1 MTKTMKIIL
10 YTALAILLAIVL
22 FIVLSFFGNPIS
34 KIMADKA
41 ADQYLETHHRDL
53 DLVHERAYYNFKDG
67 TYVVE
72 LWDKNSIDTKFTLDF
87 DSFGKMKRDTFD
99 DRLFNTF
106 RRYMGFL
113 DDLADEV
120 AKDSELD
127 FVIWLR
133 PDDDTD
139 YRDYL
144 TLDQDFDRDNLPSK
158 ITAGF
163 KAYAEK
169 PSLDDLMNGLKKV
182 YEALKERN
190 IAVSEYSGLVV
201 PNADKAEEGKA
212 ESWANAISAGDV
224 PEDVIVDGDL
234 DELKR
239 IFDEENSYV
248 NTKSSRLLPKF
259 KTQKINSCCAA

>member
-1 MTKTMKIIL
+1 MSKTIKIIL

-34 KIMADKA
+34 KIMAEKA
-41 ADQYLETHHRDL
+41 ADKYLKTHYTDL
-53 DLVHERAYYNFKDG
+53 DLVRERAYYNFKDG
-67 TYVVE
+67 TYVVR
-72 LWDKNSIDTKFTLDF
+72 LWDKNSIDTKFTLEF

-113 DDLADEV
+113 DDLADEI
-120 AKDSELD
+120 AKDSGLD

-144 TLDQDFDRDNLPSK
+144 TLDQDFDKDNLPSK
-158 ITAGF
+158 VTADF

-169 PSLDDLMNGLKKV
+169 PSLDDLMNGLKQV
-182 YEALKERN
+182 YEVLKERD
-190 IAVSEYSGLVV
+190 IAVKSYSGLVI
-201 PNADKAEEGKA
+201 PNADKAEEGRA

-224 PEDVIVDGDL
+224 PERVIVDGDME
-234 DELKR
+234 ELKR
-239 IFDEENSYV
+239 LFDEGN
-248 NTKSSRLLPKF
+248 
-259 KTQKINSCCAA
+259 KILHK

>member
-1 MTKTMKIIL
+1 MYMTKTMKIIL
-10 YTALAILLAIVL
+10 YTALAILLAIAL
-22 FIVLSFFGNPIS
+22 FIVLSFYGNPIS

-53 DLVHERAYYNFKDG
+53 DLVRERAYYNFKDG
-67 TYVVE
+67 TYVVR
-72 LWDKNSIDTKFTLDF
+72 LWDKNSVDTKFDLSF
-87 DSFGKMKRDTFD
+87 DSFAKMTNDTYS

-113 DDLADEV
+113 DDLADEI
-120 AKDSELD
+120 AKDSGLD

-144 TLDQDFDRDNLPSK
+144 TLDQDFDKDNLPSK
-158 ITAGF
+158 ITADF

-169 PSLDDLMNGLKKV
+169 PSLEDLMNGLKKV
-182 YEALKERN
+182 YEVLKERD
-190 IAVSEYSGLVV
+190 IAVSEYSGLVI
-201 PNADKAEEGKA
+201 PNDDKKEDGEA

-224 PEDVIVDGDL
+224 PERVIVDGDME
-234 DELKR
+234 ELKR
-239 IFDEENSYV
+239 LFDEGN
-248 NTKSSRLLPKF
+248 
-259 KTQKINSCCAA
+259 KILHK

>member
-1 MTKTMKIIL
+1 MYMTKTMKIIL
-10 YTALAILLAIVL
+10 YTALAILLAIAL
-22 FIVLSFFGNPIS
+22 FIVLSFYGNPIS

-67 TYVVE
+67 TYVVR
-72 LWDKNSIDTKFTLDF
+72 LWDKNSVDTKFDLSF
-87 DSFGKMKRDTFD
+87 DSFAKMTNDTYS

-106 RRYMGFL
+106 RRYMSFL
-113 DDLADEV
+113 DELGDEIV
-120 AKDSELD
+120 KDSGLD

-133 PDDDTD
+133 PDDNFD
-139 YRDYL
+139 YRAHL
-144 TLDQDFDRDNLPSK
+144 TLDQDFDKDNLPSK

-190 IAVSEYSGLVV
+190 IAVSTYSGLVV
-201 PNADKAEEGKA
+201 PNADKAEEGRA

-224 PEDVIVDGDL
+224 PERVIVDGDME
-234 DELKR
+234 ELKR
-239 IFDEENSYV
+239 HFDEGN
-248 NTKSSRLLPKF
+248 
-259 KTQKINSCCAA
+259 KILHK

>member
-10 YTALAILLAIVL
+10 YTALAILLAIAL
-22 FIVLSFFGNPIS
+22 FIVLSFYGNPIS

-72 LWDKNSIDTKFTLDF
+72 LWDKNSIDTKFTLEF

-99 DRLFNTF
+99 DRLFNTL

-113 DDLADEV
+113 DDLADDV
-120 AKDSELD
+120 AKDNGLD

-144 TLDQDFDRDNLPSK
+144 TLDQDFDKDNLPSK
-158 ITAGF
+158 ITADF

-182 YEALKERN
+182 YEALKERD
-190 IAVSEYSGLVV
+190 IAVSTYSGLII
-201 PNADKAEEGKA
+201 PNADKKEDGEAETWK
-212 ESWANAISAGDV
+212 NAVSVNDV
-224 PEDVIVDGDL
+224 PEKVIVDGDME
-234 DELKR
+234 ELKR
-239 IFDEENSYV
+239 LFDEGN
-248 NTKSSRLLPKF
+248 
-259 KTQKINSCCAA
+259 KILHK

>member
-10 YTALAILLAIVL
+10 YTALAILLAIAL
-22 FIVLSFFGNPIS
+22 FIVLSFYGNPIS

-41 ADQYLETHHRDL
+41 ADQYLETHHTDL
-53 DLVHERAYYNFKDG
+53 DLVHERTYYNFKDG
-67 TYVVE
+67 TYVVR
-72 LWDKNSIDTKFTLDF
+72 LWDKHSIDTKFTLEF

-113 DDLADEV
+113 DDLADEI
-120 AKDSELD
+120 AKDSGLD

-144 TLDQDFDRDNLPSK
+144 TLDQDFDKDNLPSK
-158 ITAGF
+158 ITADF

-182 YEALKERN
+182 YEVLKERD
-190 IAVSEYSGLVV
+190 IAVKTYSGLVV
-201 PNADKAEEGKA
+201 PNADKAEEGRA

-224 PEDVIVDGDL
+224 PERVIVDGDME
-234 DELKR
+234 ELKR
-239 IFDEENSYV
+239 LFDDGN
-248 NTKSSRLLPKF
+248 
-259 KTQKINSCCAA
+259 KILHK

>member
-1 MTKTMKIIL
+1 MYMTKTMKIIL
-10 YTALAILLAIVL
+10 YTALAILLAIAL
-22 FIVLSFFGNPIS
+22 FIVLSFYGNPIS

-67 TYVVE
+67 TYVVR
-72 LWDKNSIDTKFTLDF
+72 LWDKHSIDTKFTLDF

-144 TLDQDFDRDNLPSK
+144 TLDQDFDKDNLPSK
-158 ITAGF
+158 ITADF

-169 PSLDDLMNGLKKV
+169 PSLEDLMNGLKKV
-182 YEALKERN
+182 YEVLKERD
-190 IAVSEYSGLVV
+190 IAVKSYSGLVI
-201 PNADKAEEGKA
+201 PNDDKAEEGKA

-224 PEDVIVDGDL
+224 PERVIVDGDME
-234 DELKR
+234 ELKR
-239 IFDEENSYV
+239 LFDEGN
-248 NTKSSRLLPKF
+248 
-259 KTQKINSCCAA
+259 KILHK

>member
-1 MTKTMKIIL
+1 MSKTMKIIL

-22 FIVLSFFGNPIS
+22 FIVLSLFGNPIS
-34 KIMADKA
+34 KIMAEKA

-72 LWDKNSIDTKFTLDF
+72 LWDKNSIDTKFTLEY

-113 DDLADEV
+113 DDLADEI
-120 AKDSELD
+120 AKDSGLD

-158 ITAGF
+158 VTAGF

-190 IAVSEYSGLVV
+190 IAVSTYSGLVV
-201 PNADKAEEGKA
+201 PNADKAEEGRA

-224 PEDVIVDGDL
+224 PERVIVDGDME
-234 DELKR
+234 ELKR
-239 IFDEENSYV
+239 HFDEGN
-248 NTKSSRLLPKF
+248 
-259 KTQKINSCCAA
+259 KILHK

>member
-1 MTKTMKIIL
+1 MSKTMKIIL

-22 FIVLSFFGNPIS
+22 FIVLSFYGNPIS

-53 DLVHERAYYNFKDG
+53 DLVHERAYYDFKDG
-67 TYVVE
+67 TYVVR
-72 LWDKNSIDTKFTLDF
+72 LWDKNSIDTKFTLEF

-113 DDLADEV
+113 DDVADEI
-120 AKDSELD
+120 AKDSGLD

-144 TLDQDFDRDNLPSK
+144 TLDQDFDADNLPSK
-158 ITAGF
+158 VMAGF
-163 KAYAEK
+163 KTYAEK
-169 PSLDDLMNGLKKV
+169 PSLEDLMNGLKKL

-190 IAVSEYSGLVV
+190 IAVSTYSGLVV
-201 PNADKAEEGKA
+201 PNADKAEEGRA

-224 PEDVIVDGDL
+224 PERVIVDGDME
-234 DELKR
+234 ELKR
-239 IFDEENSYV
+239 LFDEGN
-248 NTKSSRLLPKF
+248 
-259 KTQKINSCCAA
+259 KILHK

>member
-1 MTKTMKIIL
+1 MKGLKNLSLFIS
-10 YTALAILLAIVL
+10 ILLIFFAVL
-22 FIVLSFFGNPIS
+22 IILSFFGNPIS
-34 KIMADKA
+34 KIIAEKA
-41 ADQYLETHHRDL
+41 ADKYLKTHYTDL
-53 DLVHERAYYNFKDG
+53 DLERDKVYYDFKDAS
-67 TYVVE
+67 YVVR
-72 LWDKNSIDTKFTLDF
+72 LQDKNSIDTNFNLRF

-120 AKDSELD
+120 AKDSGLD

-144 TLDQDFDRDNLPSK
+144 TLDQDFDKDNLPSK
-158 ITAGF
+158 ITAEF
-163 KAYAEK
+163 KDYAEK

-182 YEALKERN
+182 YEVLKERD
-190 IAVSEYSGLVV
+190 IAVSSYSGLVV
-201 PNADKAEEGKA
+201 PNADKAEEGRA

-224 PEDVIVDGDL
+224 PERVIVDGDME
-234 DELKR
+234 ELKR
-239 IFDEENSYV
+239 LFDEGN
-248 NTKSSRLLPKF
+248 
-259 KTQKINSCCAA
+259 KILHK

>member
-1 MTKTMKIIL
+1 MSKTMKIIL

-22 FIVLSFFGNPIS
+22 FIVLSLFGNPIS

-41 ADQYLETHHRDL
+41 ADKYLETHHRDL

-67 TYVVE
+67 TYVVR
-72 LWDKNSIDTKFTLDF
+72 LWDKHSIDTKFTLEY

-113 DDLADEV
+113 DDLADEI
-120 AKDSELD
+120 AKDSGLD

-182 YEALKERN
+182 YEVLKERD
-190 IAVSEYSGLVV
+190 IAVSTYSGLVV

-212 ESWANAISAGDV
+212 ESWTNAISAGDV
-224 PEDVIVDGDL
+224 PERVIVDGDME
-234 DELKR
+234 ELKR
-239 IFDEENSYV
+239 LFDEGN
-248 NTKSSRLLPKF
+248 
-259 KTQKINSCCAA
+259 KILHK

>member
-1 MTKTMKIIL
+1 MSKTMKIIL

-22 FIVLSFFGNPIS
+22 FIVLSLFGNPIS
-34 KIMADKA
+34 KIMAEKA
-41 ADQYLETHHRDL
+41 ADQYLETHYTEL
-53 DLVHERAYYNFKDG
+53 DLVRERAYYNFKDG

-72 LWDKNSIDTKFTLDF
+72 LWDKNSIDTKFTLEF

-113 DDLADEV
+113 DDLGDEI
-120 AKDSELD
+120 AKDSGLD

-133 PDDDTD
+133 PDDNFD
-139 YRDYL
+139 YRAHL
-144 TLDQDFDRDNLPSK
+144 TLDQDFDKDNLPSK

-190 IAVSEYSGLVV
+190 IAVSTYSGLVV
-201 PNADKAEEGKA
+201 PNADKAEEGRA

-224 PEDVIVDGDL
+224 PERVIVDGDME
-234 DELKR
+234 ELKR
-239 IFDEENSYV
+239 LFDEGN
-248 NTKSSRLLPKF
+248 
-259 KTQKINSCCAA
+259 KILHK

>member
-1 MTKTMKIIL
+1 MKIIL

-22 FIVLSFFGNPIS
+22 FIVLSLFGNPIS
-34 KIMADKA
+34 KIMAEKA

-67 TYVVE
+67 TYVVR
-72 LWDKNSIDTKFTLDF
+72 LWDKNSVDTKFDLSF
-87 DSFGKMKRDTFD
+87 DSFAKMTNDTYS

-106 RRYMGFL
+106 RRYMSFL
-113 DDLADEV
+113 DELGDEIV
-120 AKDSELD
+120 KDSGFDFEL
-127 FVIWLR
+127 WLR
-133 PDDDTD
+133 PDDDID
-139 YRDYL
+139 YREYL

-201 PNADKAEEGKA
+201 PNADKAEEGEA

-224 PEDVIVDGDL
+224 PEDVIVDGDME
-234 DELKR
+234 ELKR
-239 IFDEENSYV
+239 LFDEGN
-248 NTKSSRLLPKF
+248 
-259 KTQKINSCCAA
+259 KILHK